1 MKAQL
6 AGKASDGKALS
17 SFVSYWHLAMTINRS
32 WHGKNRMLKNP
43 SLEERITWH
52 LEHSK
57 NCSCRPIPEKILAE
71 IKKREKS
78 ARP

>member
-1 MKAQL
+1 
-6 AGKASDGKALS
+6 
-17 SFVSYWHLAMTINRS
+17 MTINRA